1 MNYATINDFDK
12 VWKIFTDNK
21 EWFPHVRTFHIRNRL
36 NWGQVI
42 LEDGVLI
49 TQQKYQQSR
58 LIGKDTNVRVE
69 SGSHLIHQIINSNKG
84 NGKAQKVIKKYFGHV
99 GTNVYLTV
107 RQSNIPANSFYKK
120 VNMECVGE
128 IKWSKGK
135 MLGNVWK
142 YSKMDVI

>member
-21 EWFPHVRTFHIRNRL
+21 EWFPHVRAFHIRNRL
-36 NWGQVI
+36 NWGQII
-42 LEDGVLI
+42 LQDGVLI

-84 NGKAQKVIKKYFGHV
+84 NGIIQ
-99 GTNVYLTV
+99 N
-107 RQSNIPANSFYKK
+107 
-120 VNMECVGE
+120 
-128 IKWSKGK
+128 
-135 MLGNVWK
+135 
-142 YSKMDVI
+142 D